1 MAIFCKPHAVKAR
14 LDERINYAATAD
26 KTKALADKIEY
37 AIDDLK
43 TEQAI
48 FASVINCDEV
58 DTAFAE
64 MNMVKDRFR
73 KNGGVIGYTFIQSF
87 SPDDKL
93 TPEQAHEIGVRL
105 AQEYFGERYQV
116 VVGTHID
123 KAHLH
128 NHFVINS
135 VSFVDGHKYLNKL
148 HYLAELRD
156 LSDRLCLEYGLSVIE
171 PKTKS
176 SMESY
181 SEWKDRKN
189 GTPPPKDIM
198 RTDIDECI
206 RQSLTFND
214 FVAKM
219 KARGYRLRYGPS
231 IKHLSIT
238 PPGRNADGKIYAARR
253 VYKLGDDYSEEAI
266 KRRISENTPE
276 QVKAALRAASEKNK
290 SPQSQPLTVRA
301 YRGGKRYSRKK
312 LTGIQARYYRILY
325 IFGMIRKKPMTQY
338 NRPLYFSL
346 YDQVRQFDGYIR
358 QMRLLTDKNISTL
371 EDLGS
376 FRASVAHQID
386 DLVKQRTSLY
396 KSRSC
401 TPPKKEADAITVQIR
416 ALRRTLRDCDEI
428 GDRSESTAQRVREA
442 EAQTNAKRR
451 EVDDSRQR

>member
-1 MAIFCKPHAVKAR
+1 MAIFCKPNAVKAR

-26 KTKALADKIEY
+26 KNKALADKIDY
-37 AIDDLK
+37 AIDDFK
-43 TEQAI
+43 TEQAM

-73 KNGGVIGYTFIQSF
+73 KHGNVIGYTFIQSF

-116 VVGTHID
+116 VVGTHVD

-135 VSFVDGHKYLNKL
+135 VSFVDGRKYLNKL

-181 SEWKDRKN
+181 SDWKDREN
-189 GTPPPKDIM
+189 GTPPPSDIM

-214 FVAKM
+214 FVARM
-219 KARGYRLRYGPS
+219 KARGYKVRYGPS
-231 IKHLSIT
+231 IKHLSIK
-238 PPGRNADGKIYAARR
+238 PPGTNAEGNPHAARR
-253 VYKLGDDYSEEAI
+253 VYKLGDEYSEDAI

-276 QVKAALRAASEKNK
+276 QVKEALRAASVKNK
-290 SPQSQPLTVRA
+290 NPQTLPLTVRA

-312 LTGIQARYYRILY
+312 LTGLQARYYRILY
-325 IFGMIRKKPMTQY
+325 VFGMIRKKPTAQY

-346 YDQVRQFDGYIR
+346 YDQVRQLDGYIR
-358 QMRLLTDKNISTL
+358 QMRLLSDKNISSL

-376 FRASVAHQID
+376 FRESVAHQID
-386 DLVKQRTSLY
+386 DLVKQRASLY

-401 TPPKKEADAITVQIR
+401 TPPKKEADAITVQLR

-428 GDRSESTAQRVREA
+428 GERSEITAQRVREA
-442 EAQTNAKRR
+442 EAQTNTKHR

>member
-1 MAIFCKPHAVKAR
+1 MAIFCKPNAVKVR

-26 KTKALADKIEY
+26 KTKALADKIYY
-37 AIDDLK
+37 AIDDHK
-43 TEQAI
+43 TEQAM
-48 FASVINCDEV
+48 FASAINCNDV
-58 DTAFAE
+58 DSAFAE
-64 MNMVKDRFR
+64 MNMVKDRFH
-73 KNGGVIGYTFIQSF
+73 KHGNVIGYTFIQSF

-105 AQEYFGERYQV
+105 AQEYFGGRYQV
-116 VVGTHID
+116 VVGTHVD

-135 VSFVDGHKYLNKL
+135 VSFVDGRKYLNKL

-181 SEWKDRKN
+181 SDWKDREN
-189 GTPPPKDIM
+189 GTPPPSDIM

-214 FVAKM
+214 FVARM
-219 KARGYRLRYGPS
+219 KARGYKVRYGPS
-231 IKHLSIT
+231 IKHLSIK
-238 PPGRNADGKIYAARR
+238 PPGTNAEGNPHAARR
-253 VYKLGDDYSEEAI
+253 VYKLGDEYSEDAI

-276 QVKAALRAASEKNK
+276 QVKAALRAASVRHK

-301 YRGGKRYSRKK
+301 YRCGKRYSRKK
-312 LTGIQARYYRILY
+312 LTGLQARYYRILY
-325 IFGMIRKKPMTQY
+325 VFGMIRKKPTAQY

-346 YDQVRQFDGYIR
+346 YDQIRQLEGYIR
-358 QMRLLTDKNISTL
+358 QMRLLTDKNISSL

-376 FRASVAHQID
+376 FRVSVAHQID
-386 DLVKQRTSLY
+386 DLVKQRSSLY

-401 TPPKKEADAITVQIR
+401 TPPKKEADAITAQIR

-428 GDRSESTAQRVREA
+428 GIRSESTAHRVREV
-442 EAQTNAKRR
+442 EAQTNTKRR
-451 EVDDSRQR
+451 EDDGSRQR